1 MVGSGAQQA
10 ASRVARLWVAT
21 LCVGE
26 AQTGAKLQQ
35 QNRRRIEL
43 RKHTCNEHH
52 ACCER
57 PMAKERKKKK
67 NQLYYRASISAVR
80 LPTKLAIELPFVV
93 ARSLVYRGLW
103 LRVQRRVAG
112 RRHNWGRS
120 DLLVLPR
127 KTPRGP
133 VSKML
138 GPEFKQDLFLSAFA
152 KDNML
157 LISTAKTKNRSAC
170 VTGLLNRLSKQRN
183 ASGVLLTQRVNWRSW
198 QHGLALE
205 LRPPSASALVCVGS
219 GCRSNHWGP
228 LASAGGF
235 HQGPAKGKVRRT
247 VPMSLRPHTHVHP
260 CVASFQCVCCRM

>member
-1 MVGSGAQQA
+1 
-10 ASRVARLWVAT
+10 
-21 LCVGE
+21 
-26 AQTGAKLQQ
+26 
-35 QNRRRIEL
+35 
-43 RKHTCNEHH
+43 
-52 ACCER
+52 
-57 PMAKERKKKK
+57 MAKEEKKI
-67 NQLYYRASISAVR
+67 QLYCRVSISAVR

-127 KTPRGP
+127 KTPRRP

-138 GPEFKQDLFLSAFA
+138 KTEFKQDLFLPASA

-170 VTGLLNRLSKQRN
+170 VTGLLNRLSKQRS

-198 QHGLALE
+198 QHSLALE
-205 LRPPSASALVCVGS
+205 LRPPSASSALVCVGP

-235 HQGPAKGKVRRT
+235 HQGPAKGKVRWT
-247 VPMSLRPHTHVHP
+247 VPMSLRPHAHVHP
-260 CVASFQCVCCRM
+260 CVASFQCVRCRM